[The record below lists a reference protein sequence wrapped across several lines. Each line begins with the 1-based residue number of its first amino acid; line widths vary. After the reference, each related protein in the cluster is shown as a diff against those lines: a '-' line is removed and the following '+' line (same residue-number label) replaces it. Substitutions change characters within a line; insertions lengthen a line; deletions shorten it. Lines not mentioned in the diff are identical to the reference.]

1 MTKPPPH
8 APSDTAPLCAPFDP
22 QPRKPR
28 IAIPRGAC
36 DTHAHIC
43 GPMTQFAYSERRIY
57 TPPDAPL
64 AAYRHMLA
72 TLGVDRAVLIQ
83 PSVYGTDN
91 TVMLAAMAELG
102 PARCRAVAVVEDDI
116 ADSELER
123 MNAAGV
129 RGVRIN
135 VVDVAEGKG
144 VLPMAAL
151 TRLGSRVQKFGWHVE
166 FLMHADEYPD
176 LDHQFAD
183 FPVDIVLGHLGYMK
197 TGKGVADKGYQAML
211 RLMQR
216 GKCWVKLTG
225 PYRISDEPLPHADTV
240 EFARALLEAAP
251 GRVIWGSDWPHVMV
265 KGAMPNDGDLA
276 DLLLEWVPEALR
288 EQVLVSNPAKLYGFE
303 APSR

>member
-1 MTKPPPH
+1 M
-8 APSDTAPLCAPFDP
+8 
-22 QPRKPR
+22 
-28 IAIPRGAC
+28 PRGAC

-43 GPMTQFAYSERRIY
+43 GPMRQFAYSERRIY

-64 AAYRHMLA
+64 AAYRHLLD
-72 TLGVDRAVLIQ
+72 TLGVERAVLVQ

-91 TVMLAAMAELG
+91 TVMLAAMAQLG
-102 PARCRAVAVVEDDI
+102 PARCRAVAVVADEI
-116 ADSELER
+116 ADSELEQL
-123 MNAAGV
+123 NDAGV

-144 VLPMAAL
+144 VLPMTAL
-151 TRLGSRVQKFGWHVE
+151 TRLASRVQKFGWHVE

-176 LDHQFAD
+176 LDRQFAD

-197 TGKGVADKGYQAML
+197 TNKGVVNEGYQAML

-225 PYRISDEPLPHADTV
+225 PYRISNQPLPHADTV
-240 EFARALLEAAP
+240 DYARALLEAAP
-251 GRVIWGSDWPHVMV
+251 ERVVWGTDWPHVMV

-276 DLLLEWVPEALR
+276 DLLLEWVPEGLR
-288 EQVLVSNPAKLYGFE
+288 EQVLVQNPARLYGFND
-303 APSR
+303 

>member
-28 IAIPRGAC
+28 IAMPRGAC

-151 TRLGSRVQKFGWHVE
+151 TRLASRVQKLGWHVE

-288 EQVLVSNPAKLYGFE
+288 EQVLVSNPAKLYGFA